1 MKRIAKTTTPKML
14 PFNQTWE
21 RIWKLTK
28 DIPMQGKAPDED
40 FVNLIREAR
49 FNKGII

>member
-28 DIPMQGKAPDED
+28 DIPEPLDAIDSLEFSLATKRITP
-40 FVNLIREAR
+40 N
-49 FNKGII
+49 